1 MYILLLVLFKIS
13 VAMWLCLMFGG
24 NFDRYNWYV
33 AKLTLLLYS
42 NNACISDKTFLDC
55 KFYRTLKTWIMQDC
69 KCTSCGSASV
79 MCLKF
84 AYSST
89 DCRVCSGHVMESVGI
104 LKDAR

>member
-1 MYILLLVLFKIS
+1 
-13 VAMWLCLMFGG
+13 
-24 NFDRYNWYV
+24 
-33 AKLTLLLYS
+33 
-42 NNACISDKTFLDC
+42 
-55 KFYRTLKTWIMQDC
+55 MQDC
-69 KCTSCGSASV
+69 KCMSCGSTSV